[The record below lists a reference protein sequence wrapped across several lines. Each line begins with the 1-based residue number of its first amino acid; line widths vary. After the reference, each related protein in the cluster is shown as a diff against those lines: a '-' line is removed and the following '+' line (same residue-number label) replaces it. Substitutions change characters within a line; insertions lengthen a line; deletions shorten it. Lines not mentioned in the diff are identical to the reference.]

1 VPGSRLTLH
10 PLGADRECPRE
21 GEAVV
26 VKPASRQQPRTADAK
41 ALKDSDPLRAEARV
55 ESYAA
60 TLTLYTRA
68 GCPLCEEMAE
78 QARARLGVHRLIEV
92 DVDGDPALKARF
104 GWDVPLLF
112 DADAEI
118 CRHEFDAVAF
128 GAWLE
133 RD

>member
-1 VPGSRLTLH
+1 MS
-10 PLGADRECPRE
+10 DC
-21 GEAVV
+21 
-26 VKPASRQQPRTADAK
+26 KDAK
-41 ALKDSDPLRAEARV
+41 ALKDSDPLLAEARV
-55 ESYAA
+55 ESYAS

-78 QARARLGVHRLIEV
+78 QVRARAGAHRMIAV
-92 DVDGDPALKARF
+92 DVDGDPALQARF

-112 DADAEI
+112 EGEAEI

-133 RD
+133 RV